1 SSSQSG
7 YVSSR
12 AAGRLQQPAGVEG
25 AILAACGLDEMGLA
39 LSVYL
44 EGNIGI
50 LRMVIPGP
58 FQHAA
63 SCHCRRW
70 TSNLHE
76 LHAQIRVHF
85 GNQLIAGLGVA
96 TSDARWRH
104 CRIRFASRR
113 DDVWRASRDVLQTR
127 PALRGT
133 SVEEPA
139 VPQAA

>member
-1 SSSQSG
+1 ASSLNEIG
-7 YVSSR
+7 F
-12 AAGRLQQPAGVEG
+12 
-25 AILAACGLDEMGLA
+25 A
-39 LSVYL
+39 LSVQL
-44 EGNIGI
+44 EGNIVI

-63 SCHCRRW
+63 SSHCHRW

-76 LHAQIRVHF
+76 LHAQIRVCF
-85 GNQLIAGLGVA
+85 GNQLIAGLRVA

-113 DDVWRASRDVLQTR
+113 DDVWRASHDFLQTR
-127 PALRGT
+127 PALCGT